1 MFLAGHFWQFTSPV
15 SSAWS
20 TSMSSRG
27 STRFALLIV
36 APLALQACATKGFVR
51 REVAVSRAAVDSA
64 IVAERDARMA
74 ADNDLASR
82 IAGLRVD
89 LDSLRTQFGARI
101 AAMEDGLRFAMPVT
115 FAFDDAN
122 VRAQHQPMLER
133 FVRVAEKYYPGS
145 TITIEGFA
153 DPAGSQSYNMTLSRR
168 RAMNVMQ
175 TLQSLGLDENPLR
188 PIGYGESRA
197 VVPGAEKFES
207 GAESNRRV
215 VFVIESAGRE
225 AAIAL
230 GPSLR

>member
-1 MFLAGHFWQFTSPV
+1 MWSPRN
-15 SSAWS
+15 
-20 TSMSSRG
+20 TQ
-27 STRFALLIV
+27 FALLIL

-101 AAMEDGLRFAMPVT
+101 AAMEDGLRFA
-115 FAFDDAN
+115 
-122 VRAQHQPMLER
+122 L
-133 FVRVAEKYYPGS
+133 PGS

-153 DPAGSQSYNMTLSRR
+153 DPAGSQSYNLALSRR

-197 VVPGAEKFES
+197 VVPGAERFES

>member
-1 MFLAGHFWQFTSPV
+1 MSR
-15 SSAWS
+15 S
-20 TSMSSRG
+20 T
-27 STRFALLIV
+27 TRFALLLLS
-36 APLALQACATKGFVR
+36 PLALQACATKGFVR
-51 REVAVSRAAVDSA
+51 KEVAVSRAAMDSA
-64 IVAERDARMA
+64 VVAERDARIA
-74 ADNDLASR
+74 ADNDLAAR
-82 IAGLRVD
+82 IASLRVD
-89 LDSLRTQFGARI
+89 LDSLRNQFGARI

-115 FAFDDAN
+115 FAFDDAS
-122 VRAQHQPMLER
+122 VRAQHQPLLER
-133 FVRVAEKYYPGS
+133 FVRVAEKYYPGA

-153 DPAGSQSYNMTLSRR
+153 DPAGSQSYNLALSRR

-175 TLQSLGLDENPLR
+175 TLQSLGLDQNPLR

-215 VFVIESAGRE
+215 VFVIENSGPE

>member
-1 MFLAGHFWQFTSPV
+1 
-15 SSAWS
+15 
-20 TSMSSRG
+20 MSRRT
-27 STRFALLIV
+27 TRFALLLLS
-36 APLALQACATKGFVR
+36 PLAVQACATKGFVR
-51 REVAVSRAAVDSA
+51 KEVAMSRAAMDSA
-64 IVAERDARMA
+64 VVAERDARIA
-74 ADNDLASR
+74 ADNDLATR
-82 IAGLRVD
+82 IASLRVD
-89 LDSLRTQFGARI
+89 LDSLRNQFGARI

-122 VRAQHQPMLER
+122 VRAQHQPLLER
-133 FVRVAEKYYPGS
+133 FVRVAEKYYPGA

-153 DPAGSQSYNMTLSRR
+153 DPAGSQSYNLNLSRR

-175 TLQSLGLDENPLR
+175 TLQSLGLDQNPLR

-215 VFVIESAGRE
+215 VFVIENSGPE

-230 GPSLR
+230 GPTVR